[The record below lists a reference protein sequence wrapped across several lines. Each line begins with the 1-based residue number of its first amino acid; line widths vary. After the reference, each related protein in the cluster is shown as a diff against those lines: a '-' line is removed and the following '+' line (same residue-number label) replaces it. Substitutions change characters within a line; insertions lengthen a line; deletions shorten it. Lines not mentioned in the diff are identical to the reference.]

1 MSQTPSDRQDSRQSP
16 LDDEEARLARLI
28 AQLPG
33 AVPDPQTDARLMAAA
48 RKACESP
55 PRRRPL
61 PWGLGG
67 ALAASLALLVY
78 WQSPQLPEP
87 SPVADA
93 PSARMPAT
101 ATPARPTSPSAES
114 AAAEASDP
122 PAGAEIAQMSGAS
135 VDASDAERTAAR
147 SEPPV
152 SIAQDSPARV
162 ATDESASRAAPPIAD
177 AVEYDPNRLGS
188 QDAQGALAERLARRD
203 ARARETAQAAVS
215 EHSESE
221 TPKTSESGDFEPQTA
236 EPETAGRASA
246 QPGKPSYRLVQPE
259 PIAAPSPEPVPFLP
273 PVESD
278 VELAAEDWLARIRD
292 RVAHGPQDDA
302 IRSLILFKARHPD
315 YPLPEDLSELLR

>member
-87 SPVADA
+87 SPVVNA
-93 PSARMPAT
+93 PSARMPAI
-101 ATPARPTSPSAES
+101 ATPARPASPSAES
-114 AAAEASDP
+114 SVAEASDP
-122 PAGAEIAQMSGAS
+122 PAGAEIAPMSGTS
-135 VDASDAERTAAR
+135 VDASEAGRTAAR
-147 SEPPV
+147 SEPRM

-177 AVEYDPNRLGS
+177 AVEYDPSRLGS
-188 QDAQGALAERLARRD
+188 QDAPGALAERLARRD
-203 ARARETAQAAVS
+203 ARAREATQPAASEHGVS
-215 EHSESE
+215 EPPE
-221 TPKTSESGDFEPQTA
+221 TGESGDFESQTA
-236 EPETAGRASA
+236 EPESAGRESA
-246 QPGKPSYRLVQPE
+246 QSGKPSYRLVQPE
-259 PIAAPSPEPVPFLP
+259 PIAAPTPEPVPFLP

-278 VELAAEDWLARIRD
+278 VELAAEDWLARIRE
-292 RVAHGPQDDA
+292 RVAHGPQDEA
-302 IRSLILFKARHPD
+302 VRSLILFRARHPD
-315 YPLPEDLSELLR
+315 YPLPEDLSALLR